1 MRKQAII
8 PLAVGLVVGLIALK
22 LGYDHLCRLE
32 QANSRTGPT
41 EKILVATRDIPVAVN
56 LTVQDVKLVDMPKQF
71 VPEGVLVDP
80 KKVIGKSLKVST
92 AKRMPILASMVHT
105 GKGFGG
111 VIPEGYR
118 AVSVKVDEYS
128 GVAGFLQPGAF
139 VDVVGTFKLRQDDTG
154 ITHTISKIVLQG
166 VEVRAVGQKFREDVG
181 GKEVDLVR
189 SVTLL
194 VKPDDVE
201 RLQLASSSGKIRLAL
216 RAPLDLGHKV
226 TSGVTM
232 ATLLREDDQFQQ
244 GGSTAGSLAGG
255 FWDLFS
261 NKSGNT
267 QDFAMTSSTE
277 GQPYLVELISP
288 EKIENI
294 YFESAHSRKRIK
306 VDKLPSENSDN
317 ANNMQSSFSGSRDQ

>member
-8 PLAVGLVVGLIALK
+8 PLAVGLIVGLIALK

-41 EKILVATRDIPVAVN
+41 EKVLVATRDIPVAVN
-56 LTVQDVKLVDMPKQF
+56 LTAQDVKLVDMPKRF

-111 VIPEGYR
+111 VIPKGFR

-139 VDVVGTFKLRQDDTG
+139 VDVVGTFKLRQDDTSA
-154 ITHTISKIVLQG
+154 TRTISKIVLQG
-166 VEVRAVGQKFREDVG
+166 IEVRAVGQKFREDVG
-181 GKEVDLVR
+181 GEEADLVR

-194 VKPDDVE
+194 VKPVDVE
-201 RLQLASSSGKIRLAL
+201 RLQMASSSGKIRLAL
-216 RAPLDLGHKV
+216 RAPLDMDRNV

-232 ATLLREDDQFQQ
+232 ATLLQGDNQFQQ
-244 GGSTAGSLAGG
+244 SGPTAGSLAGG
-255 FWDLFS
+255 FWGLFS
-261 NKSGNT
+261 NKSGNA
-267 QDFAMTSSTE
+267 QDFAMTK

-288 EKIENI
+288 EKIEKI
-294 YFESAHSRKRIK
+294 YFESAHSGQRVN

-317 ANNMQSSFSGSRDQ
+317 TQ

>member
-32 QANSRTGPT
+32 QANARTGPT
-41 EKILVATRDIPVAVN
+41 EKVLVATRDIPVAVN
-56 LTVQDVKLVDMPKQF
+56 LTAQDVKLVDMPKQF

-111 VIPEGYR
+111 VIPKGYR

-139 VDVVGTFKLRQDDTG
+139 VDVVGTFKLRQKGTDTSRRT
-154 ITHTISKIVLQG
+154 ISISKIVLQG

-181 GKEVDLVR
+181 GKEADLVR

-194 VKPDDVE
+194 VKPVDVE
-201 RLQLASSSGKIRLAL
+201 RLQLASSLGKIRLAL
-216 RAPLDLGHKV
+216 RAPLDMGRNV

-232 ATLLREDDQFQQ
+232 ATLLQGDNQFQQ
-244 GGSTAGSLAGG
+244 DGSTAGSLAGG

-261 NKSGNT
+261 NKSGKA
-267 QDFAMTSSTE
+267 QDFAMTE

-288 EKIENI
+288 EKVEKI
-294 YFESAHSRKRIK
+294 YFESAHSGQRVN

-317 ANNMQSSFSGSRDQ
+317 TQ

>member
-22 LGYDHLCRLE
+22 LGYDHLSRLE

-41 EKILVATRDIPVAVN
+41 EKVLVATRDIPVAVN
-56 LTVQDVKLVDMPKQF
+56 LTAQDVKLVDMPKQF

-111 VIPEGYR
+111 VIPKGFR

-139 VDVVGTFKLRQDDTG
+139 VDVVGTFKLRQKGTG
-154 ITHTISKIVLQG
+154 TSRTISKIVLQG

-181 GKEVDLVR
+181 GKEADLVR

-194 VKPDDVE
+194 VKPADVE
-201 RLQLASSSGKIRLAL
+201 RLQMASSSGKIRLAL
-216 RAPLDLGHKV
+216 RAPLDMDRNV

-232 ATLLREDDQFQQ
+232 ATLLQGDNQFQQ
-244 GGSTAGSLAGG
+244 GGPTTDSLAGG

-261 NKSGNT
+261 NKSGKA
-267 QDFAMTSSTE
+267 QDFAMTE
-277 GQPYLVELISP
+277 GQPYLVELISS
-288 EKIENI
+288 EKIEKI
-294 YFESAHSRKRIK
+294 YFESAHSGQRVN

-317 ANNMQSSFSGSRDQ
+317 TQ

>member
-22 LGYDHLCRLE
+22 LGYDHLSRLE
-32 QANSRTGPT
+32 QANARTGPT
-41 EKILVATRDIPVAVN
+41 EKVVVATRDIPVAVN
-56 LTVQDVKLVDMPKQF
+56 LTAQDVKLVDMPKQF

-111 VIPEGYR
+111 VIPKGFR

-139 VDVVGTFKLRQDDTG
+139 VDVVGTFKLRQDDG
-154 ITHTISKIVLQG
+154 GGSRTISKIVLQG
-166 VEVRAVGQKFREDVG
+166 VEVRAVGQKFREDAG
-181 GKEVDLVR
+181 GKEADLVR

-194 VKPDDVE
+194 VKPADVE

-216 RAPLDLGHKV
+216 RAPLDIGRNV

-232 ATLLREDDQFQQ
+232 TTLLREDNQFQQ
-244 GGSTAGSLAGG
+244 GGPTADSLAGG
-255 FWDLFS
+255 FWGLFS
-261 NKSGNT
+261 NKSGNA
-267 QDFAMTSSTE
+267 QDFAMTE

-288 EKIENI
+288 EKVEKI
-294 YFESAHSRKRIK
+294 YFESAHSGQR
-306 VDKLPSENSDN
+306 VNVNKLPSENSDN
-317 ANNMQSSFSGSRDQ
+317 